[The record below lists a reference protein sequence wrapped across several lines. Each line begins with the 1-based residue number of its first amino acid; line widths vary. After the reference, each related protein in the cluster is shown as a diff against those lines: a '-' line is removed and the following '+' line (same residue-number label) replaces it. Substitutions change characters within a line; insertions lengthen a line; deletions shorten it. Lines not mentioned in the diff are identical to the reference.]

1 MGYLEKTLQP
11 GEKIVYQTRVHWI
24 IYLPS
29 FLLILLGVALMVSE
43 RLQGQAQGFIFML
56 GGLVFIVG
64 VVLLLGAW
72 IRWISTEMAIT
83 NRRVIAKFGFIRR
96 KTYEIDRTKVE
107 SVNIDQSI
115 MGRIFGYGTVTVT
128 GTGSSSAPVKDVDS
142 PLEFRNKLLA
152 G

>member
-11 GEKIVYQTRVHWI
+11 GEDIVYQTRVHWI
-24 IYLPS
+24 VYLPS
-29 FLLILLGVALMVSE
+29 FLLILLGVAIMVSE
-43 RLQGQAQGFIFML
+43 RLGGEGQGFIFTL
-56 GGLVFIVG
+56 GGLCFIAG
-64 VVLLLGAW
+64 VVLFIGAW
-72 IRWISTEMAIT
+72 IRWMSTEMAIT
-83 NRRVIAKFGFIRR
+83 NRRVVAKFGFIRR
-96 KTYEIDRTKVE
+96 QTYEIDRTKVE
-107 SVNIDQSI
+107 SVNVDQSI